1 MKIKYLATSFLL
13 MLSVSLY
20 GSQIIYLIHGHGSP
34 KFVLNKIERNLRK
47 AGFKTKNYGYNSL
60 YVELDELGR
69 LLYVNILNSGY
80 DSISFVTHSM
90 GAIVVRSMLQYYD
103 ESKKQPV
110 LFRMVMIAPPNKG
123 AEIADVYSRSA
134 FTKWIMGPN
143 IELLKTDSSSYVNK
157 LPVPR
162 SSEVA
167 VIAGMKGT
175 EKGYNHRIKGDNDG
189 RLKPERTTLGIEKEV
204 AIFKEEHTMITQN
217 KKAIAL
223 IVEFMKYGYFV
234 SKVSN

>member
-69 LLYVNILNSGY
+69 LLYENIKSSGY
-80 DSISFVTHSM
+80 DTISFVTHSM

-103 ESKKQPV
+103 DNTKQPV
-110 LFRMVMIAPPNKG
+110 LYRMVMIAPPNNG

-134 FTKWIMGPN
+134 FTKWVFGPN
-143 IELLKTDSSSYVNK
+143 IELLKTDSSSYVHK

-167 VIAGMKGT
+167 VIAGIKGS
-175 EKGYNHRIKGDNDG
+175 ERGYSPRIKGDNDG
-189 RLKPERTTLGIEKEV
+189 RLKPERTIMGIEKEV
-204 AIFKEEHTMITQN
+204 AVFHDEHTMMTQN
-217 KKAIAL
+217 KKAIAM
-223 IVEFMKYGYFV
+223 IVEFMKYGYFIT
-234 SKVSN
+234 KVDN